1 MEITSTDLINYK
13 ATLTDSTSWYLGSL
27 AGLLKKWHSLGYS
40 GVTADAVA
48 LLKQLR
54 TKGNQ
59 KGEAVLTHD
68 PIHGPFTD
76 IELESLQSSLDM
88 AYAAWRGGQR
98 RVFACLPVHVARAA
112 CRAVRR
118 AESARRWRGV
128 CERRDPRIHVAD
140 PACKAAQPA
149 FAFRVQGPSAHSPGR
164 RAAGAA
170 RNEVRAAFQGLLPD
184 PSDAPLFPA
193 RRRLGGRTSGFEH
206 HRTAQTIADLL
217 ERSLGR
223 LNAMSERTGQRLH
236 ITATRFRRTVATR
249 AAMEGHGELIIAELL
264 DHTDTQ
270 NVGVYI
276 EARPEIVERIDR
288 AIAMYMAPMAQA
300 FAGVIID
307 DESQASRAGDP
318 SSRVCDPRFDPSM
331 RPMGSC
337 GKHGFCGFLAPIAC
351 YTCVSFQPWLDGP
364 HEAVLEYLIGERD
377 RLATGTDLRI
387 ASVTTEPSSP
397 SPKWS
402 GCVRYVTRRRS
413 MAEIVLFTPKAELDA
428 GANLRGFIEMAR
440 DRLTVF
446 GEGLPFQHDTWDV
459 TDAVATKGKGGKR
472 ERITFSTAATVGDK
486 APEMMREPFLSFA
499 KAYVRYMHGMR
510 PTKSIHRRVA
520 ALRSCEAALAENG
533 TTPDP
538 VQIDSRVLNRA
549 AQIVTDRFG
558 DGAAYRVGQQLE
570 ILATFMAENRLL
582 AVPVRW
588 RNPIKRPSSA
598 VRVGKEADERRAE
611 KMPSAAALD
620 ALPRIFRFASEP
632 VDVITASVAAI
643 LLASPDRISEVLT
656 LPEACEVRE
665 PRKGK
670 EDAYGLRW
678 WPAKGAK
685 PMVKWL
691 VPSMASVVEEALQ
704 KIRAVTER
712 LGVSPSGMS

>member
-1 MEITSTDLINYK
+1 MNKLAAVTANRDAAPELPVVARTRSGVEFDPRAHRWAYRDATTTVNLDFATWPVADTFVASAKLALLWYAEHMSSAHLINMFMRMTHCLRTLCAGRDRPLMEITSTDLINYK
-13 ATLTDSTSWYLGSL
+13 AMLTDSTSWYLGSL

-88 AYAAWRGGQR
+88 AYADSEVDREGYLLACLFMLLGQR
-98 RVFACLPVHVARAA
+98 AVQYAALKVRDAGVAYARDGTPVHTLRIPRAKQ
-112 CRAVRR
+112 RNQLSRS
-118 AESARRWRGV
+118 EFN
-128 CERRDPRIHVAD
+128 D
-140 PACKAAQPA
+140 
-149 FAFRVQGPSAHSPGR
+149 RVLIPQVGELLVQHC
-164 RAAGAA
+164 
-170 RNEVRAAFQGLLPD
+170 NEVRAAFQGLLPD

-193 RRRLGGRTSGFEH
+193 RRRLGGEPVGFEH

-217 ERSLGR
+217 ERTLGR
-223 LNAMSERTGQRLH
+223 LNAISERTGQRLH

-387 ASVTTEPSSP
+387 ASV
-397 SPKWS
+397 
-402 GCVRYVTRRRS
+402 
-413 MAEIVLFTPKAELDA
+413 
-428 GANLRGFIEMAR
+428 R
-440 DRLTVF
+440 DRTIL
-446 GEGLPFQHDTWDV
+446 
-459 TDAVATKGKGGKR
+459 AVA
-472 ERITFSTAATVGDK
+472 EV
-486 APEMMREPFLSFA
+486 
-499 KAYVRYMHGMR
+499 VRLC
-510 PTKSIHRRVA
+510 
-520 ALRSCEAALAENG
+520 ALRHQE
-533 TTPDP
+533 T
-538 VQIDSRVLNRA
+538 V
-549 AQIVTDRFG
+549 
-558 DGAAYRVGQQLE
+558 DG
-570 ILATFMAENRLL
+570 
-582 AVPVRW
+582 
-588 RNPIKRPSSA
+588 
-598 VRVGKEADERRAE
+598 
-611 KMPSAAALD
+611 
-620 ALPRIFRFASEP
+620 
-632 VDVITASVAAI
+632 
-643 LLASPDRISEVLT
+643 
-656 LPEACEVRE
+656 
-665 PRKGK
+665 
-670 EDAYGLRW
+670 
-678 WPAKGAK
+678 
-685 PMVKWL
+685 
-691 VPSMASVVEEALQ
+691 
-704 KIRAVTER
+704 
-712 LGVSPSGMS
+712 